1 MKKTEL
7 KAPKLKQT
15 IAVSIKNLY
24 LPMHDIGS
32 LINGKDDKLTLTTFL
47 GGERNFQLINK

>member
-24 LPMHDIGS
+24 FLMHDIGS
-32 LINGKDDKLTLTTFL
+32 LINEKDDKLTLTTFL
-47 GGERNFQLINK
+47 GGREEFSIN